1 MLGRGF
7 IDGSGTSPAPRP
19 GRSTLR
25 VAGRLRWRPWRT
37 SAFGIPPVLL
47 AFAAAL
53 ILLLSAGAE
62 AVDAQADT
70 VAPELATM
78 DPAVLAADGL
88 TLTLTYNEALNTSS
102 VPASTAFEVK
112 ATPPGTGASEGTVAV
127 ATTGGVAVT
136 GSTVVL
142 TLSRPIAHSDTSVKV
157 SYTVPTNSPIEDAG
171 NNPAGAL
178 TDQAVDNNSTV
189 PYVSI
194 VALHDDATPGI
205 AEPVFRVTR
214 SLVSTDELEVKF
226 TITQGTEYFR
236 STTHTIDIPAN
247 QTSGDSSVFRFALC
261 IFVDCDPDNARVPN
275 GNLTATV
282 TVDDAYRPAPAD
294 NAATVQVK
302 MPASDTDPAVTVE
315 FDRPDYSVTEGGPVS
330 VTTTATTAAG
340 VAKPRKTITVSL
352 LTSDTNATATIHVD
366 YRHVTRNVP
375 ANVGDWTEIVA
386 GNPDGGYTA
395 MQTTTVD
402 TIEDED
408 IELPETF
415 FVFLDT
421 TPGVS
426 SLVVPTDDRAVVTI
440 TGDDQGLVLAA
451 SGVEVTSTAT
461 NGTYAAAET
470 IDFTFTFNG
479 DVTVTGAPHFTF
491 ELGGGTRSAPYTS
504 GSGSTKLVFSYTV
517 LSTDPDDTDGIS
529 YGANALALNGGTIMS
544 VVPGRVAPGLA
555 HIAQTA
561 LTDHKVDAG
570 KPAWRR
576 PA

>member
-236 STTHTIDIPAN
+236 STTHTIDIPR
-247 QTSGDSSVFRFALC
+247 QPDLWGLLGFQVRALHLC
-261 IFVDCDPDNARVPN
+261 GLRS
-275 GNLTATV
+275 
-282 TVDDAYRPAPAD
+282 R
-294 NAATVQVK
+294 Q
-302 MPASDTDPAVTVE
+302 
-315 FDRPDYSVTEGGPVS
+315 R
-330 VTTTATTAAG
+330 AG
-340 VAKPRKTITVSL
+340 TQRQ
-352 LTSDTNATATIHVD
+352 
-366 YRHVTRNVP
+366 
-375 ANVGDWTEIVA
+375 
-386 GNPDGGYTA
+386 PDGDGDGGRRLPPGPGGQRRHRA
-395 MQTTTVD
+395 G
-402 TIEDED
+402 ED
-408 IELPETF
+408 
-415 FVFLDT
+415 
-421 TPGVS
+421 
-426 SLVVPTDDRAVVTI
+426 A
-440 TGDDQGLVLAA
+440 GL
-451 SGVEVTSTAT
+451 G
-461 NGTYAAAET
+461 
-470 IDFTFTFNG
+470 
-479 DVTVTGAPHFTF
+479 H
-491 ELGGGTRSAPYTS
+491 
-504 GSGSTKLVFSYTV
+504 GSG
-517 LSTDPDDTDGIS
+517 GHC
-529 YGANALALNGGTIMS
+529 
-544 VVPGRVAPGLA
+544 RV
-555 HIAQTA
+555 
-561 LTDHKVDAG
+561 
-570 KPAWRR
+570 
-576 PA
+576 